1 MAPCLGHTQYVHVYL
16 LHNNYIYI
24 YAFKK
29 ETKWNIYI
37 YIYYI
42 YYIRMT
48 LCPLIVLDCV
58 SLLVSTDPALAWIA
72 TNENLLS
79 KKATK

>member
-1 MAPCLGHTQYVHVYL
+1 MYMYIYYIIII
-16 LHNNYIYI
+16 YIYI

-37 YIYYI
+37 LYI